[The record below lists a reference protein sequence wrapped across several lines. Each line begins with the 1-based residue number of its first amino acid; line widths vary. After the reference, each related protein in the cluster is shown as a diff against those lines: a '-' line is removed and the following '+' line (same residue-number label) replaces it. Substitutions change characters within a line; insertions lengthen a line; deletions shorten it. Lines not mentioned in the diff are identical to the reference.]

1 MPMRDDVEARDNDL
15 DDDIGMNV
23 ERLDRAARLLRG
35 MMVKSSSMQN
45 NDISV
50 L

>member
-1 MPMRDDVEARDNDL
+1 
-15 DDDIGMNV
+15 MNV